1 MRTAGE
7 VKAGR
12 GVEAAQVE
20 AGGVGQVGASPRDRQ
35 EWGMGGSIHTAA

>member
-7 VKAGR
+7 V
-12 GVEAAQVE
+12 E
-20 AGGVGQVGASPRDRQ
+20 AGQLEAASPRDRQ